1 MGMMTL
7 FNIFI
12 LLVTLI
18 YVKSLCNREG
28 LRNSI
33 KDFYHH
39 TKMAADISTFHKTE
53 YMNQC
58 FDKSGLFSRKS
69 TFRRHYFGEKR
80 CNLSSEKSNHTNNQ
94 AICPWYYDI
103 TFDKNRLPAVMLD
116 ARCRCPR
123 ILKMATQLTECKNGG
138 NIAGDVCTCE
148 RLKVTFPVLRRW
160 NPSSKWE
167 AVKEDIGVACI
178 CKKPIDNNYN

>member
-1 MGMMTL
+1 MPL
-7 FNIFI
+7 SNIFI
-12 LLVTLI
+12 LLATLI
-18 YVKSLCNREG
+18 YVESLCNREG

-33 KDFYHH
+33 KDFYHY

-58 FDKSGLFSRKS
+58 FDKSRLFSRKS
-69 TFRRHYFGEKR
+69 TFRRHYFGEKM
-80 CNLSSEKSNHTNNQ
+80 CKLSSEKSNHTNNQ

-116 ARCRCPR
+116 ARCRCSR
-123 ILKMATQLTECKNGG
+123 IRKMATQLTECKNGG
-138 NIAGDVCTCE
+138 NTAGDVCTCE

-178 CKKPIDNNYN
+178 CKKPIDNNDN